1 MKALEMYPLFML
13 IYSYLDDY
21 SHSRSARSHFRSTY
35 PDLQPSCR
43 AHVGPVLSLHRGET
57 KLE

>member
-1 MKALEMYPLFML
+1 MMTLEMYPLVML
-13 IYSYLDDY
+13 IYSCLDGY
-21 SHSRSARSHFRSTY
+21 SHLRSARSHFRSTY

-43 AHVGPVLSLHRGET
+43 AHVGPALSLHRAET